1 MKKCF
6 LCGENKVI
14 IKSNEGY
21 ICGEC
26 GYFISYQ
33 QYEEYVKKYQVYIEK
48 VKEEREKKKKN
59 VLNYFSLHSGCIY
72 QLENT

>member
-26 GYFISYQ
+26 GYFIT
-33 QYEEYVKKYQVYIEK
+33 YEKYNEYVKKYKEYIER
-48 VKEEREKKKKN
+48 VKREREKKKKQKFI
-59 VLNYFSLHSGCIY
+59 L
-72 QLENT
+72 

>member
-14 IKSNEGY
+14 IKSNVGY

-26 GYFISYQ
+26 GYFIT
-33 QYEEYVKKYQVYIEK
+33 YEKYNEYVKKYKEYIER
-48 VKEEREKKKKN
+48 VKEERRKLKELLWDTMK
-59 VLNYFSLHSGCIY
+59 LIP
-72 QLENT
+72 

>member
-26 GYFISYQ
+26 GYFIT
-33 QYEEYVKKYQVYIEK
+33 YEKYNEYVKRYKEYIER
-48 VKEEREKKKKN
+48 VKREREKKKKCY
-59 VLNYFSLHSGCIY
+59 NYFALHSSCTY
-72 QLENT
+72 HSEK